1 MLSVGLK
8 KPVINWVT
16 GWQRN
21 YDCHDSRLFFSGI
34 VSGLYQWGPMSRS
47 WSQYWATLTG
57 VYFSFASWGLA
68 RHECFG
74 VSSGSLQTW
83 SRRISRST
91 NYLVILSKTSWV
103 GADTTFV
110 AAWVPNLSISEY
122 LERIQRSL
130 NKNLL
135 LDNGSKLLLVEVL
148 IVW

>member
-1 MLSVGLK
+1 MFSVGLK

-21 YDCHDSRLFFSGI
+21 YDCYNSRLSFSGI
-34 VSGLYQWGPMSRS
+34 ISGLYQWGPMSRS
-47 WSQYWATLTG
+47 CSRYWATLTFI
-57 VYFSFASWGLA
+57 YFSFASWRFA
-68 RHECFG
+68 RPECFG
-74 VSSGSLQTW
+74 VSSSSLQTW
-83 SRRISRST
+83 SRRISRQL
-91 NYLVILSKTSWV
+91 LVILSKTSWV
-103 GADTTFV
+103 GAGTTFV